1 MRCVLKCAFEV
12 LGCGGWISS
21 GYGFG
26 GGGEEDVG
34 AGTGFEDVGCSWVI
48 EALLMA
54 VAVEMWSS
62 EGGDDT
68 VCSFVRFLIGDSD
81 GLVGDGELDKKN
93 GRLRIG
99 ELDISGRLV
108 EGGVGCESGMT
119 LGGVC
124 QESDCVRRRDG
135 VA

>member
-34 AGTGFEDVGCSWVI
+34 VGTGSEDVGGSSVM
-48 EALLMA
+48 EALSVA
-54 VAVEMWSS
+54 AAVETWSS

-68 VCSFVRFLIGDSD
+68 FSSFVRFLIGDSD

-99 ELDISGRLV
+99 ELGGRLV

-119 LGGVC
+119 PGGVC
-124 QESDCVRRRDG
+124 PESDCVRRRDE